1 MKARKINT
9 LATTDDRERVGA
21 FINARLLN
29 SCNKQNFGTK
39 QIAKICGMAGALELV
54 CNGEVLINYR
64 KTKATV
70 KVCKPFKITN
80 RTGFALLEGDWE
92 KDGIVKTETAQG
104 VIYSLK
110 KI

>member
-21 FINARLLN
+21 FINARFVN
-29 SCNKQNFGTK
+29 SCNMQNFGTR
-39 QIAKICGMAGALELV
+39 QVAKINGMAGALELV
-54 CNGEVLINYR
+54 YSGEVLINYR

-70 KVCKPFKITN
+70 KVCKPLKVTDRKN
-80 RTGFALLEGDWE
+80 LALLEGDWE
-92 KDGIVKTETAQG
+92 KDGIVKTETEQG
-104 VIYSLK
+104 IIYSLK